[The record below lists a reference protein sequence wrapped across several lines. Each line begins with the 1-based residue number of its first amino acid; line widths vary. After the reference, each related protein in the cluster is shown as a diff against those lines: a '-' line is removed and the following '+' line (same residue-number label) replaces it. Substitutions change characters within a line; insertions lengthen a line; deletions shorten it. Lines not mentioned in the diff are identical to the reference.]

1 MHDARPVAVRL
12 DIRPRLQLA
21 AEPRI
26 AARRGFRLPAL
37 AVPAAGYWLFMAAL
51 TYFFAHLGP
60 HPLEAFTSE
69 PAARAE
75 PPQPMSPASPREPQ
89 PAPAPA
95 PTNVADVAP
104 PVAAAS
110 EATPEPE
117 AQAQPQPSPTA
128 WAAAESEQE
137 PERAGVRVT
146 SRRAAALASPDE
158 PKGEP
163 TPVAQ
168 RPLARAE
175 EPAPLAFPD
184 FTDTSP
190 ASRRARAADGPRID
204 SVFDPAPEQPAP
216 SPPEGSAPER
226 GRQAPV
232 AVTSCEAA
240 IAHNNEQLEI
250 GGPRRPAD
258 ITREAYANILQNGRY
273 LAGCRVPDRT
283 VIEVCAAVRDGRAV
297 GVTVVSNPPRAAL
310 DACVRSAVASL
321 AFPKNERLDVTH
333 TRFDAVSR

>member
-1 MHDARPVAVRL
+1 MRAPVAVRL

-26 AARRGFRLPAL
+26 APRRGFRLPAL

-60 HPLEAFTSE
+60 HPLEAFASE
-69 PAARAE
+69 PPARAE
-75 PPQPMSPASPREPQ
+75 PPLPMSPAAPREPQ
-89 PAPAPA
+89 LAPEPAP
-95 PTNVADVAP
+95 VAEVAP
-104 PVAAAS
+104 PVAS
-110 EATPEPE
+110 EAAPEPE
-117 AQAQPQPSPTA
+117 PQAQPQPNPSA
-128 WAAAESEQE
+128 WAAAESEPE
-137 PERAGVRVT
+137 PERAGDRVT

-158 PKGEP
+158 RQGEP
-163 TPVAQ
+163 TPAA
-168 RPLARAE
+168 RLPLARAE
-175 EPAPLAFPD
+175 EPPPPTFPE

-204 SVFDPAPEQPAP
+204 SVFDPAREQPAP
-216 SPPEGSAPER
+216 PPPEGSAPER
-226 GRQAPV
+226 GRQPPV

-273 LAGCRVPDRT
+273 LADCRVPDRT

-310 DACVRSAVASL
+310 DACVRGAVARL

-333 TRFDAVSR
+333 TRFDAVIR